1 MVQKA
6 LAGDMHMMLH
16 NSQSTFYMQAST
28 DFVVVVHP
36 IQSDVILE
44 RILESSSSKTARNL
58 HHQAS
63 VPAVHAGYAVP
74 TSGASI
80 PGASN
85 VYDVAEKHD
94 IRFGR
99 GQWGLE
105 AWPAM
110 SPPPLSSGASGPH
123 PPPFSGL
130 APGRNVTGW
139 ALITG
144 VFLPQVKCCRVPQG
158 ALNADSTLPPTEV
171 QQKTITSHAQKH
183 KPNKLKQGAAAHP
196 RIRAVSM
203 L

>member
-6 LAGDMHMMLH
+6 LAGDMHIMLH
-16 NSQSTFYMQAST
+16 NNQSTFYVQAST

-36 IQSDVILE
+36 AQSDVILE
-44 RILESSSSKTARNL
+44 RILESSSSKTARSL

-85 VYDVAEKHD
+85 VYDVSEKHD

-110 SPPPLSSGASGPH
+110 SPPPLSCGASGPH
-123 PPPFSGL
+123 PPPSLGL
-130 APGRNVTGW
+130 GARQKCHWVGTHHWSLSSAGQVLPRPAKCAQRGPHVPVHRGSTGNDH
-139 ALITG
+139 L
-144 VFLPQVKCCRVPQG
+144 
-158 ALNADSTLPPTEV
+158 
-171 QQKTITSHAQKH
+171 
-183 KPNKLKQGAAAHP
+183 
-196 RIRAVSM
+196 
-203 L
+203 